1 MIYWEPK
8 CIRFFLWIPNFFG
21 WHGWRTTL
29 QGVCKPPLCKNNTS
43 FVKPILNHV
52 LYTHTW
58 SWNYNRM
65 HWDFTTDKVKWLGH
79 CFGWWDALCHYIPHM
94 KVVSIFWIENW
105 ALIGFLHPFSYDP
118 SKAEANFPFPFCW
131 VVMVFVF
138 FLWQNITFPF
148 PFCWVVM
155 AFVFPLAKH
164 HISPSLLLGYL
175 FAMLG
180 TENWTE
186 AFCFQIEEVFWPSLS
201 LPPFLPPQ
209 KNMKT
214 KNVSKLLVH
223 FIHITYSPYLSKYIT
238 SSPPPDISTTFLS
251 RIKVVC
257 TMHMWVP
264 KMNKANLT

>member
-1 MIYWEPK
+1 MKLQPNAL
-8 CIRFFLWIPNFFG
+8 RFHNWQGEVTRSLLWVVGCFVSLYSSYESCVNILDRKLSFDWIPPSFF
-21 WHGWRTTL
+21 HMTH
-29 QGVCKPPLCKNNTS
+29 QKQKPTS
-43 FVKPILNHV
+43 LFPFVG
-52 LYTHTW
+52 W
-58 SWNYNRM
+58 SW
-65 HWDFTTDKVKWLGH
+65 
-79 CFGWWDALCHYIPHM
+79 
-94 KVVSIFWIENW
+94 
-105 ALIGFLHPFSYDP
+105 FLF
-118 SKAEANFPFPFCW
+118 
-131 VVMVFVF
+131 F

-164 HISPSLLLGYL
+164 HISSSLLLGYL

-223 FIHITYSPYLSKYIT
+223 FIHVTNNLSKYIT